1 MNKWLSNR
9 DVVSGSLLFLFSVWF
24 FMAAR
29 SLPAGSGSSMPPGYF
44 PAFLAVVLAFLSLLV
59 VFKGIRES
67 DTEYEKKDH
76 KTVCLLVSLLIVY
89 IILFKYMGFIT
100 STIIYLTAAMILL
113 KAGKLIKIIPVA
125 VVIALAVYFIFS
137 KGFHIPLG

>member
-1 MNKWLSNR
+1 
-9 DVVSGSLLFLFSVWF
+9 
-24 FMAAR
+24 MAAR
-29 SLPAGSGSSMPPGYF
+29 ALPAGSGSSMPPGYF

-67 DTEYEKKDH
+67 NTEYEKKDH
-76 KTVCLLVSLLIVY
+76 KTVCLLVLLLIVY
-89 IILFKYMGFIT
+89 IILFKYMGFII